1 MSKIRPG
8 FDLFTR
14 SNKLID
20 LVLSVASERSDA
32 TENLLAVTAF
42 ERKMKNVFIS
52 LPSHFGSMAMG
63 RQKDKQH
70 KLDQPMRFNRLI
82 QP

>member
-1 MSKIRPG
+1 MSKSRPG

-32 TENLLAVTAF
+32 TENPLAVTVF

-63 RQKDKQH
+63 R
-70 KLDQPMRFNRLI
+70 
-82 QP
+82 

>member
-1 MSKIRPG
+1 MSKSRSG

-52 LPSHFGSMAMG
+52 LPMG
-63 RQKDKQH
+63 R
-70 KLDQPMRFNRLI
+70 
-82 QP
+82 